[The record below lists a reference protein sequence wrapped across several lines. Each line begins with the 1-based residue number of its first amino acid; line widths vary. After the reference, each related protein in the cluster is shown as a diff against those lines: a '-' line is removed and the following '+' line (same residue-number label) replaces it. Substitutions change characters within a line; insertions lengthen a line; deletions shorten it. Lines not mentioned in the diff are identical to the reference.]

1 MPLVLAIGKDPPG
14 RVTTDR
20 VLGRGSVASKTGGY
34 GCGRL
39 KGQSTGSWSERS
51 FAHLEC
57 SLSDK
62 LGAGRLKFRDR
73 SRCRQAFDNVTAG
86 SYKLFGLSIKHHQ
99 TVELCEVRRLSP
111 FLKIV
116 LALRFRR
123 PECLHGNIAT
133 SGRGSFA
140 FLNGQQVVH
149 NAFPRDRLLLR
160 TWSIGIHVVDTVAA
174 RPGIPG
180 RPERAQIV
188 SSMTLPIATRTHT
201 PGTAMGRSKKRRHH

>member
-1 MPLVLAIGKDPPG
+1 MLPLVLAIGKDPPG

-86 SYKLFGLSIKHHQ
+86 SYKLFGLRIKHHQ
-99 TVELCEVRRLSP
+99 TVELCGVRRRNLALST

-123 PECLHGNIAT
+123 PECFHRNIAT
-133 SGRGSFA
+133 GGRTSFA
-140 FLNGQQVVH
+140 FLNSQQVIL
-149 NAFPRDRLLLR
+149 NMFPRDRLLLR
-160 TWSIGIHVVDTVAA
+160 TRSIGIRVADIVTA
-174 RPGIPG
+174 RPGIPR
-180 RPERAQIV
+180 RPERAQIM
-188 SSMTLPIATRTHT
+188 SAMTLPMA
-201 PGTAMGRSKKRRHH
+201 